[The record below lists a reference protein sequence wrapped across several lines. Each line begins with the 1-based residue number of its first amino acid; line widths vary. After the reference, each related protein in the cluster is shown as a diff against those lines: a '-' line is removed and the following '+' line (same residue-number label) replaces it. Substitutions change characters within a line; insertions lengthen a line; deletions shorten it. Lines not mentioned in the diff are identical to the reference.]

1 MAKQVLQSVTH
12 IHCTQFV
19 SISIRNVPSLHMW
32 PVLDAVS
39 LGTHAPTNLYIP
51 GSSMSN
57 YENMVTYWP
66 LADFEY

>member
-1 MAKQVLQSVTH
+1 MLSDSCTVEQHLQVYGHSLKDLLSCVK

-39 LGTHAPTNLYIP
+39 H
-51 GSSMSN
+51 
-57 YENMVTYWP
+57 
-66 LADFEY
+66 